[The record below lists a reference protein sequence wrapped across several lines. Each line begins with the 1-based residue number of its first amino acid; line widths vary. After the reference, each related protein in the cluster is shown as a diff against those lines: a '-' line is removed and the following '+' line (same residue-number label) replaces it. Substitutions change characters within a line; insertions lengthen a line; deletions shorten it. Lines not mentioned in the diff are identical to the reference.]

1 MHADDREW
9 IESYLVAVDEQ
20 LCSPLGS
27 AAERFPSV
35 DRLLGRFAGIRS
47 RLLHSDAT
55 DLNPIRE
62 VHNELAVAH
71 QILSTS
77 AEPVCT
83 RLEYEP
89 ALQACRQRIDFHVLL
104 SDGTSFYAEVKTV
117 QPEFIDRWDD
127 YRSTMDRELLPDNV
141 HVHHE
146 EAWLGGELW
155 HFKTAARSKMLA
167 YALEFEKRIDAC
179 LAEQQVGTVLV
190 FCGDGFRW
198 HRDELEDFVAFYRSG
213 HHRQD
218 DPFSKMELHYL
229 RERSLR
235 LRRTIGH
242 FAHLER
248 SDRDPLPTRFTW
260 RVEPPPEP
268 WLHE

>member
-9 IESYLVAVDEQ
+9 VESYLDAVDEQ
-20 LCSPLGS
+20 LCRPLRSS
-27 AAERFPSV
+27 AGRFPSV
-35 DRLLGRFAGIRS
+35 DRLLARFARIRTQ
-47 RLLHSDAT
+47 LLDSDGT
-55 DLNPIRE
+55 ELNPIRE

-83 RLEYEP
+83 HLEYEP
-89 ALQACRQRIDFHVLL
+89 ALQACPQRIDFHVRL
-104 SDGTSFYAEVKTV
+104 SEGTSFYAEVKTI
-117 QPEFIDRWDD
+117 QPGFIDRWDD
-127 YRSTMDRELLPDNV
+127 YRSMMDRELLPENV

-179 LAEQQVGTVLV
+179 LAEEQVGTVLV

-248 SDRDPLPTRFTW
+248 SDHDPLPRRFTW
-260 RVEPPPEP
+260 TVEPPPEP